1 MSDEVNRARIAWF
14 TPLSTQS
21 AIGEFSVH
29 VTAELAKLA
38 DVEIW
43 TSDEPPYHVTNL
55 PVVGYSGDSEDL
67 DVLAHREVII
77 YNMGD
82 YLPFHGHVHRVAQLY
97 PGIVI
102 LHDRVL
108 HHLYAGMWLTEAKQ
122 FPEVYVER
130 MRTYYGNAGETAAQ
144 ESLEGERSPVW
155 ESDEEVLRYPLYEE
169 AIVNALGV
177 VTHSERQASEIKER
191 WWGPIH
197 SLHLPCYAESL
208 RRVDG
213 TFTASSDGRIHVVT
227 VGHVNPN
234 KQIHRV
240 VGLLA
245 ADEELAQRIHYTI
258 VGPDDGFVDYVSD
271 LRRLVD
277 SHSDRV
283 SVEILGW
290 LPPDRLE
297 ALMAQADLFVN
308 LRYPALEG
316 SSASLMQQLAYARP
330 VLCFDAGFF
339 GEMPED
345 SLARVPAGDFRQAA
359 AIFRELVLDP
369 ERRRRIGERGR
380 EVATDYS
387 ESSYAEGLLDLVNQ
401 SRHATPALSFV
412 DSVARELGH
421 MRVDKRLPIFDEIAS
436 DFGRVL
442 TL

>member
-1 MSDEVNRARIAWF
+1 MRIAWF
-14 TPLSTQS
+14 TPLSTRS

-29 VTAELAKLA
+29 VTAELAKHA

-43 TSDEPPYHVTNL
+43 TSDEPPYHTTDL

-67 DVLAHREVII
+67 DVLAHREVIV

-82 YLPFHGHVHRVAQLY
+82 YLPFHGHMHSVARRY

-122 FPEVYVER
+122 FPEIYAER
-130 MRTYYGNAGETAAQ
+130 MRVYYGPSGEKAAR
-144 ESLEGERSPVW
+144 ESLEGERPPVW
-155 ESDEEVLRYPLYEE
+155 ENDEEVLRYPLYEE

-177 VTHSERQASEIKER
+177 VTHSERQAAEIR
-191 WWGPIH
+191 HGWWGPVL
-197 SLHLPCYAESL
+197 SLHLPCYTEAL
-208 RRVDG
+208 RRIDG
-213 TFTASSDGRIHVVT
+213 TFTTPPDGRIHVVT

-245 ADEELAQRIHYTI
+245 ADEELAQRIHYTV
-258 VGPDDGFVDYVSD
+258 VGPDDGFVDYVED

-297 ALMAQADLFVN
+297 ALMVQADIFVN
-308 LRYPALEG
+308 LRYPAMEG

-330 VLCFDAGFF
+330 VVCFDTGAF
-339 GEMPED
+339 GELPGD
-345 SLARVPAGDFRQAA
+345 AVARAPGGDFNRAA
-359 AIFRELVLDP
+359 GILKELVVDP
-369 ERRRRIGERGR
+369 ERRQRIGERGR
-380 EVATDYS
+380 KVAASWNEDAYV
-387 ESSYAEGLLDLVNQ
+387 EGLLAFIDQ
-401 SRHATPALSFV
+401 SRHATPALGFV

-421 MRVDKRLPIFDEIAS
+421 MQVDDRLPIFDEIAG

>member
-1 MSDEVNRARIAWF
+1 MSNKLSDTRIAWF
-14 TPLSTQS
+14 TPLSVQS

-43 TSDEPPYHVTNL
+43 TSDEPPYHTTDV
-55 PVVGYSGDSEDL
+55 PVIGYSRDSKDL
-67 DVLAHREVII
+67 DVLAHRELIV

-82 YLPFHGHVHRVAQLY
+82 YLPFHGQMHAVAQRH

-102 LHDRVL
+102 LHDRVM
-108 HHLYAGMWLTEAKQ
+108 HHLYAGMWLTEAER

-130 MRTYYGNAGETAAQ
+130 MGIYYGASGEEVAQ
-144 ESLEGERSPVW
+144 ESLEGTRLPIW

-169 AIVNALGV
+169 AISNALGV
-177 VTHSERQASEIKER
+177 VTHSERQAADIRQK
-191 WWGPIH
+191 WWGPVH
-197 SLHLPCYAESL
+197 SLRLPCYAESL
-208 RRVDG
+208 RRFDG
-213 TFTASSDGRIHVVT
+213 KFTSSSDGRTRLVT

-240 VGLLA
+240 VELLA
-245 ADEELAQRIHYTI
+245 ADEELAKHIHYTI
-258 VGPDDGFVDYVSD
+258 IGPDDGFVDYVSD

-277 SHSDRV
+277 RHSDRV

-297 ALMAQADLFVN
+297 ELMKQADLFVN
-308 LRYPALEG
+308 LRHPAMEG
-316 SSASLMQQLAYARP
+316 SSASLMQQLTYARP
-330 VLCFDAGFF
+330 VLCFDEGCF
-339 GEMPED
+339 GEMPD
-345 SLARVPAGDFRQAA
+345 DALARVPAGDFEQVAA
-359 AIFRELVLDP
+359 RLKELVSDS
-369 ERRRRIGERGR
+369 ERRRQIGERGR
-380 EVATDYS
+380 EVAAACS
-387 ESSYAEGLLDLVNQ
+387 EGSYVEGLLSFVEQ

-421 MRVDKRLPIFDEIAS
+421 MRVDKRLLIFDEIAS

-442 TL
+442 SL

>member
-1 MSDEVNRARIAWF
+1 MSDEMSGARIAWF
-14 TPLSTQS
+14 TPLSVQS

-29 VTAELAKLA
+29 VTAELAKFA

-43 TSDEPPYHVTNL
+43 TSDEPPYHDTNL
-55 PVVGYSGDSEDL
+55 PVVGYGGDSEDL

-82 YLPFHGHVHRVAQLY
+82 YLPFHGHMHSVARRY

-108 HHLYAGMWLTEAKQ
+108 HHLYAGMWLTQAERL
-122 FPEVYVER
+122 PDVYVER
-130 MRTYYGNAGETAAQ
+130 MRSYYGTVGENAAR

-155 ESDEEVLRYPLYEE
+155 ESDEEALRYPLYEE

-177 VTHSERQASEIKER
+177 VTHSARQAADIRQK
-191 WWGPIH
+191 WWGPVH
-197 SLHLPCYAESL
+197 SLKLPCYAESL
-208 RRVDG
+208 RRVHG
-213 TFTASSDGRIHVVT
+213 TFTMPSDGRIRVVT

-234 KQIHRV
+234 KQVHRV

-245 ADEELAQRIHYTI
+245 ADEELARSIHYTI

-271 LRRLVD
+271 LRRMVD
-277 SHSDRV
+277 DNSDRV

-297 ALMAQADLFVN
+297 ALMEQADLFVN
-308 LRYPALEG
+308 LRYPAMEG
-316 SSASLMQQLAYARP
+316 SSASLMQQLTYARP

-339 GEMPED
+339 GEMPEEA
-345 SLARVPAGDFRQAA
+345 LARVPTGDFRQVAA
-359 AIFRELVLDP
+359 TLKELVSDP

-380 EVATDYS
+380 EVAAACS
-387 ESSYAEGLLDLVNQ
+387 ESSYVEGLLGLVDR

-421 MRVDKRLPIFDEIAS
+421 MRVDKRLSIFDEIAS

-442 TL
+442 SL

>member
-1 MSDEVNRARIAWF
+1 MSDEMNRARIAWF
-14 TPLSTQS
+14 TPLSAQS

-43 TSDEPPYHVTNL
+43 TSDEPPYHDTNL
-55 PVVGYSGDSEDL
+55 PVVGYSGASEDL
-67 DVLAHREVII
+67 DVLSHREVII

-82 YLPFHGHVHRVAQLY
+82 YLPFHGHMHSVARRY

-130 MRTYYGNAGETAAQ
+130 MRIYYGGAGEKAAR

-155 ESDEEVLRYPLYEE
+155 ENDEEALRYPLYEE

-177 VTHSERQASEIKER
+177 VTHSEGQAAEIRQR
-191 WWGPIH
+191 WWGPVH

-213 TFTASSDGRIHVVT
+213 KFTMPKDGRIHVVT

-234 KQIHRV
+234 KQIHRI

-245 ADEELAQRIHYTI
+245 ADEELARRIHYTI
-258 VGPDDGFVDYVSD
+258 IGPDDGFVDYVSD

-308 LRYPALEG
+308 LRYPAMEG
-316 SSASLMQQLAYARP
+316 SSASLMQQLTYARP
-330 VLCFDAGFF
+330 ILCFDTGFF
-339 GEMPED
+339 GEIPED
-345 SLARVPAGDFRQAA
+345 AVARVPAGDFREVAVTLK
-359 AIFRELVLDP
+359 ELVLDP

-380 EVATDYS
+380 EVAAACS
-387 ESSYAEGLLDLVNQ
+387 ESSYAEGILGFVDQ
-401 SRHATPALSFV
+401 SHHATPGLSFV
-412 DSVARELGH
+412 DSIARELGH
-421 MRVDKRLPIFDEIAS
+421 MGVDERLPIFDDIAS

-442 TL
+442 SL